1 MLEFHHFRL
10 YNPGAHLRCAFLH
23 PPFRQVLPQRERYHS
38 PWKIHTPPPLPF
50 LRRCGAAVS
59 LLFFQDVKKSNLPYF
74 RQRLPRGGGREKVEQ
89 EDPSAAP
96 SGKKFIFLQR
106 TASSMYTSISPGLFT
121 QSQRPATNP
130 SGRMHTCTYTAPFTV
145 SPSFYLLWNGIENE
159 THTQDL
165 WDAAFFCGKERRKRR
180 KRGPTADSLLPAF
193 CPLFSCLFPLRKVKP
208 SFFFFRKTSLL
219 GHRLG
224 IQQIGKTSMQNI
236 SKYQW
241 VAQ

>member
-1 MLEFHHFRL
+1 MQEDASNPPPNRKCWSFTTLGFTILEHICVALFCIPHF
-10 YNPGAHLRCAFLH
+10 ARCS
-23 PPFRQVLPQRERYHS
+23 RKERDTIPHERF
-38 PWKIHTPPPLPF
+38 ILLPPLPF

-145 SPSFYLLWNGIENE
+145 SPSFYLL
-159 THTQDL
+159 
-165 WDAAFFCGKERRKRR
+165 
-180 KRGPTADSLLPAF
+180 
-193 CPLFSCLFPLRKVKP
+193 
-208 SFFFFRKTSLL
+208 
-219 GHRLG
+219 
-224 IQQIGKTSMQNI
+224 
-236 SKYQW
+236 
-241 VAQ
+241 